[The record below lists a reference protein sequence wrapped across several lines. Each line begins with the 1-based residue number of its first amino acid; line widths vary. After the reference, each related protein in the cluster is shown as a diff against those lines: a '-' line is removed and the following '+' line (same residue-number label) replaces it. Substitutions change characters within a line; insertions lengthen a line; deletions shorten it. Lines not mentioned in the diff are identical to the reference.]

1 MFCSL
6 YTALFEAV
14 IDLINQLYHYL
25 RQNEN
30 ELKKS
35 DIRNAII
42 SITVFIHL

>member
-1 MFCSL
+1 MFWSL